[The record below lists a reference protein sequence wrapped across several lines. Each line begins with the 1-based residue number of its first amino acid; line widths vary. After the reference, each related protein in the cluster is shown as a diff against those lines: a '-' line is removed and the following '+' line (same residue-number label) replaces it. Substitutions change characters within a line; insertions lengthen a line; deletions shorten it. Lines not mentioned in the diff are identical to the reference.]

1 MHYKITGGPEP
12 SSEPC
17 ECPIGQD
24 HLVAAVDAAELTDV
38 AAEPEDRITGLAR

>member
-1 MHYKITGGPEP
+1 MHYKIIGGAEP

-24 HLVAAVDAAELTDV
+24 HLVESVGDPELTDV
-38 AAEPEDRITGLAR
+38 AAEPDDRITGLAP